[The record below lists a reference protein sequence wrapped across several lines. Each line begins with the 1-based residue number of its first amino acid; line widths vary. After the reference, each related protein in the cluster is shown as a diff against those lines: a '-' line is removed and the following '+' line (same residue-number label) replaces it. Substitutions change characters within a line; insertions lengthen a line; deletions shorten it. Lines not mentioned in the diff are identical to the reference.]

1 MAITILVIDDES
13 LTRRLLHHCLTR
25 AGYDVIEAENGQDAL
40 TKLESA
46 HPDFI
51 ISDVLMPGMN
61 GFDTVRA
68 IREMPEF
75 VHTPVIFLSSRAD
88 TDAEL
93 KGLESGAQKY
103 LFKPFGVPELL
114 ANIEKLLLVANA

>member
-1 MAITILVIDDES
+1 MAVKILVIDDEA

-40 TKLESA
+40 TKLEST

-51 ISDVLMPGMN
+51 ISDVLMPVMN
-61 GFDTVRA
+61 GFETVKA

-75 VHTPVIFLSSRAD
+75 VHTPVIFLSSKAD
-88 TDAEL
+88 TDAEHR
-93 KGLESGAQKY
+93 GLESGAQKY
-103 LFKPFGVPELL
+103 LFKPFGVPDLL
-114 ANIEKLLLVANA
+114 ANIEELLPVTKF

>member
-1 MAITILVIDDES
+1 MAFTVLVIDDEA
-13 LTRRLLHHCLTR
+13 LTRRLLQHCLTR
-25 AGYDVIEAENGQDAL
+25 AGYEVVEAENGIDAL
-40 TKLESA
+40 KKLEST
-46 HPDFI
+46 HPDLI

-61 GFDTVRA
+61 GFDTVQT
-68 IREMPEF
+68 IREIPEF
-75 VHTPVIFLSSRAD
+75 LFTPVIFLSSRAD

-114 ANIEKLLLVANA
+114 ASIEELRPVC